1 MHSGLGA
8 GMTCRHRHHG
18 ERGASAVEFAILF
31 PVFAMLAFGTISF
44 GFAFEKWISAT
55 QAAREASR
63 FAATYPMP
71 SGGVSPWLD
80 DVTAVAK
87 EAAGIPSGAPSSD
100 YYVCVRFV
108 NRVGPAPSPAT
119 TARSSGGLTGASCD
133 TASVSVLP
141 DNAAEVT
148 VIRRAELNW
157 VFGSAGVPVSGEN
170 VSRYEPRLDPL
181 PATPVASATPE
192 ATATP

>member
-1 MHSGLGA
+1 M
-8 GMTCRHRHHG
+8 RHRHLRRG
-18 ERGASAVEFAILF
+18 DRGASAVEFAILF

-44 GFAFEKWISAT
+44 GFAFEKWISVT

-71 SGGVSPWLD
+71 SGGVSPWLT
-80 DVTAVAK
+80 DVTTVAK
-87 EAAGIPSGAPSSD
+87 EAAGITATTDTSE

-108 NRVGPAPSPAT
+108 NRVGPAPNPGT
-119 TARSSGGLTGASCD
+119 TALGTGNLAGATCNAESTSG
-133 TASVSVLP
+133 LP

-148 VIRRAELNW
+148 VLRRAELNW
-157 VFGSAGVPVSGEN
+157 IFGSAGVAVSGDN

-181 PATPVASATPE
+181 PSATPAATATPE